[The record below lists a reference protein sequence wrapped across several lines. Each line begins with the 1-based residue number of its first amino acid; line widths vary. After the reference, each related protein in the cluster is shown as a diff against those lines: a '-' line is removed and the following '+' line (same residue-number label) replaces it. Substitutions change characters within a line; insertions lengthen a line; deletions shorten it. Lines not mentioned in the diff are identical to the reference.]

1 MLLLRSI
8 TSGLLSLF
16 RKEQVDHELNEE
28 LNGFLAMAAE
38 EKMEQGMSRK
48 DALRAVRL
56 ERGSLEVSKEVVR
69 SASWESI
76 VETLWQDLRFGAR
89 MLRKSPGFTA
99 VAVITLA
106 LGIGASTAV
115 FSIVDAVLLRALPY
129 AGAARLVAVW
139 STEIGHPG
147 TKIFTPYR
155 DFEEFKGHNHN
166 FEEMA
171 ALTWARAGEI
181 LTWRGSPHE
190 VLAIPASAEFF
201 SLLGM
206 PAAEGRTFAPEDIRN
221 GCTVVLAHSFW
232 QTELAGEKTIVGN
245 SLALSG
251 KPCTVVGIMPSSF
264 EFYPKQTSLW
274 KLITPKSQFSKEP
287 FDSVV
292 GVLGRLKPG
301 VSMAGAEAELLEL
314 HQRVVK
320 ESPAGSWVAQISPI
334 IRDLREQFTW
344 LAGRNLR
351 MALLVLF
358 FAVELVLLIACVNV
372 ANLLLG
378 RSTERQRELAVRAAL
393 GSGRSRLVR
402 QLLTESLLL
411 GVLGTVLGILLAM
424 AGVRYFNSTN
434 LVELPPGNH
443 VAINLPVLG
452 FAIFLTAATGWLFGL
467 LPAWRASQVDLNEVL
482 KQSGRNILYA
492 GGHHASRLLVVGQ
505 VALSMILL
513 AGAGLLIESIV
524 RLASVPLGFHSDHL
538 LTAEV
543 ALPPQAYSQLNQ
555 RSTLYQKLVAE
566 LNVLPSVEGVAL
578 CSALPP
584 YNGGGSSKL
593 AVAGKTTIENLE
605 AVNTVE
611 ITSDYFRVLGVP
623 FLQGRDF
630 DSRDR
635 EGSTPVAIAN
645 DQMVHQYFPNEDP
658 IGRQIKLG
666 GPNAQVP
673 WLTIIGVVGNEKR
686 TTVYQEMGYV
696 EPALVYVPVSQAAE
710 TSITVVLRTANE
722 PLSLGPLLQG
732 EVSRIDSNVPVYD
745 IRTMRQR
752 YAEFLAHPR
761 FRAILMGI
769 LAGLTFLLAAIGIYG
784 VLAQV
789 VSQRT
794 QEIGIRLTLGAEP
807 SQVFGLVLWEGMRMV
822 GLGVTIGV
830 LGAFGLTRL
839 ISTMLYGV
847 GPADLFVFV
856 GVTISLISVALLAC
870 YVPARRAMRVP
881 PMVALRYE

>member
-1 MLLLRSI
+1 MSLLRNLSD
-8 TSGLLSLF
+8 GLRSLF
-16 RKEQVDHELNEE
+16 RKDRVEGELQEE
-28 LNGFLAMAAE
+28 LHGFLEMATE
-38 EKMEQGMSRK
+38 EKMKQGMSRM

-56 ERGSLEVSKEVVR
+56 ERGNLEVTKEVVR
-69 SASWESI
+69 SAGWESF

-129 AGAARLVAVW
+129 KGAERLVVVW
-139 STEIGHPG
+139 CTEIGQPG
-147 TKIFTPYR
+147 TKIFAPYR
-155 DFEEFKGHNHN
+155 DFEEFKARNHS
-166 FEEMA
+166 FEELA

-190 VLAIPASAEFF
+190 VLAIPASADFF
-201 SLLGM
+201 SLLGI
-206 PAAEGRTFAPEDIRN
+206 PAAEGRTFGPQDIQN

-232 QTELAGEKTIVGN
+232 QTELAAATGIVG
-245 SLALSG
+245 STLTLSG
-251 KPCTVVGIMPSSF
+251 KSCAVVGVMPRNF

-274 KLITPKSQFSKEP
+274 TLITPESQFSKEP

-292 GVLGRLKPG
+292 GIFGRLKHG
-301 VSMAGAEAELLEL
+301 VRMANAETELVEL

-320 ESPAGSWVAQISPI
+320 ESPAGSWVAQIAPI
-334 IRDLREQFTW
+334 VRDLREQFTW

-351 MALLVLF
+351 VALLVIF
-358 FAVELVLLIACVNV
+358 AAVEFVLLIACFNV

-378 RSTERQRELAVRAAL
+378 RSTGRQRELAVRAAL

-402 QLLTESLLL
+402 QLFTESTLLAA
-411 GVLGTVLGILLAM
+411 LGTLFGILFTV

-443 VAINLPVLG
+443 VTTNPHVLG
-452 FAIFLTAATGWLFGL
+452 FAIFLTTATGLIFGL
-467 LPAWRASQVDLNEVL
+467 LPAWRGSRVDLNEVL
-482 KQSGRNILYA
+482 KQSGRSIIHP
-492 GGHHASRLLVVGQ
+492 GSRHASRLLVVGQ
-505 VALSMILL
+505 VALSIILL
-513 AGAGLLIESIV
+513 AGAGLLIESII
-524 RLASVPLGFHSDHL
+524 RLAYVPLGFRSDHL

-543 ALPPQAYSQLNQ
+543 ALPPQTYSKLNQ
-555 RSTLYQKLVAE
+555 RSDLYEKLVAE
-566 LNVLPSVEGVAL
+566 LSVLPSVEGVAL

-593 AVAGKTTIENLE
+593 GVAGKAAIESLE

-611 ITSDYFRVLGVP
+611 ITRDYFRVLGVP

-635 EGSTPVAIAN
+635 EGSQPVAIAN
-645 DQMVHQYFPNEDP
+645 DQMVQRYFPNEDP
-658 IGRQIKLG
+658 IGKQIKLG
-666 GPNAQVP
+666 SPDDKVP

-696 EPALVYVPVSQAAE
+696 EPALVYVPVSQSAG
-710 TSITVVLRTANE
+710 TSITVVLRTAGE
-722 PLSLGPLLQG
+722 PLASSRLLQG
-732 EVSRIDSNVPVYD
+732 EMSRFDSNVPVYD
-745 IRTMRQR
+745 IRTMTQR
-752 YAEFLAHPR
+752 YSEFLAHPR
-761 FRAILMGI
+761 FRAILMGV

-807 SQVFGLVLWEGMRMV
+807 SQVFGLVLREGMGMV
-822 GLGVTIGV
+822 GIGV
-830 LGAFGLTRL
+830 VVGILGACGLTRL

-847 GPADLFVFV
+847 GPTDLFVFTA
-856 GVTISLISVALLAC
+856 VTMSLMSVALLAC
-870 YVPARRAMRVP
+870 YFPARRAMRIP
-881 PMVALRYE
+881 PIVALRYE

>member
-1 MLLLRSI
+1 MSLLQSLSDGLR
-8 TSGLLSLF
+8 SLF
-16 RKEQVDHELNEE
+16 RKGRVEGELDEE
-28 LNGFLAMAAE
+28 LRGFLEMAAE
-38 EKMEQGMSRK
+38 EKIRQGMSRMN
-48 DALRAVRL
+48 ALRAVRL
-56 ERGSLEVSKEVVR
+56 ERGNLEVAKEVVR
-69 SASWESI
+69 SAGWESF

-129 AGAARLVAVW
+129 KGAERLVAVW
-139 STEIGHPG
+139 CTEIGQPG
-147 TKIFTPYR
+147 TKIFASYR
-155 DFEEFKGHNHN
+155 DFEEFKAHNHS
-166 FEEMA
+166 FEELA

-201 SLLGM
+201 SLLGI
-206 PAAEGRTFAPEDIRN
+206 PATKGRTFGPEDIHR
-221 GCTVVLAHSFW
+221 CTVVLAHSFW
-232 QTELAGEKTIVGN
+232 QTEFAAATDIVG
-245 SLALSG
+245 STLTLSG
-251 KPCTVVGIMPSSF
+251 KSCAVVGIMPRSF

-274 KLITPKSQFSKEP
+274 TLITPESQFSKEP

-292 GVLGRLKPG
+292 GIFGRLKPG
-301 VSMAGAEAELLEL
+301 VGMASAETELVAL

-320 ESPAGSWVAQISPI
+320 ESPAGSWVAQIAPI
-334 IRDLREQFTW
+334 VRDLREQFTW
-344 LAGRNLR
+344 MAGRNLR
-351 MALLVLF
+351 MALLVLLA
-358 FAVELVLLIACVNV
+358 AVELVLLIACLNV

-378 RSTERQRELAVRAAL
+378 RSTGRQRELAVRAAL

-402 QLLTESLLL
+402 QLLTESMLL
-411 GVLGTVLGILLAM
+411 GALGTLFGILLAM
-424 AGVRYFNSTN
+424 AGVRYFNSAN

-443 VAINLPVLG
+443 VTINFHVLG
-452 FAIFLTAATGWLFGL
+452 FAVFLTAATGWLFGL
-467 LPAWRASQVDLNEVL
+467 LPAWRGSQVDLNEVL
-482 KQSGRNILYA
+482 KQSGRSIIHA

-543 ALPPQAYSQLNQ
+543 ALPPQAYSELNQ
-555 RSTLYQKLVAE
+555 RSGLYEKLVAE
-566 LNVLPSVEGVAL
+566 LGVLPSVQGVAL

-584 YNGGGSSKL
+584 YSGGGSSKL
-593 AVAGKTTIENLE
+593 AVAGKATIENLE

-630 DSRDR
+630 ASRDR
-635 EGSTPVAIAN
+635 EGSQPVAIAN
-645 DQMVHQYFPNEDP
+645 DQMVHRYFPDEEP
-658 IGRQIKLG
+658 VGKQIKLG
-666 GPNAQVP
+666 EPDDKVP

-696 EPALVYVPVSQAAE
+696 EPALVYVPVSQAAG
-710 TSITVVLRTANE
+710 TSTTVVLRTAGE
-722 PLSLGPLLQG
+722 PLALGRLLQG
-732 EVSRIDSNVPVYD
+732 EMSRLDRNVPVYD
-745 IRTMRQR
+745 IRTMTQR
-752 YAEFLAHPR
+752 YSEFLAHPR

-784 VLAQV
+784 VLAQA

-807 SQVFGLVLWEGMRMV
+807 SQVFGLVVREGMGMV
-822 GLGVTIGV
+822 VIGIV
-830 LGAFGLTRL
+830 IGIVGAFGLTRL

-847 GPADLFVFV
+847 GPTDLFVFTA
-856 GVTISLISVALLAC
+856 VTTSLLSVALLAC

-881 PMVALRYE
+881 PVVALRYE

>member
-1 MLLLRSI
+1 MDAEFRFHVEAYAEDLVRS
-8 TSGLLSLF
+8 GVP
-16 RKEQVDHELNEE
+16 RPE
-28 LNGFLAMAAE
+28 AM
-38 EKMEQGMSRK
+38 R
-48 DALRAVRL
+48 RARL
-56 ERGSLEVSKEVVR
+56 EFGGIDRAKEECRDARGVNHL
-69 SASWESI
+69 
-76 VETLWQDLRFGAR
+76 ETLIQDLRFGAR
-89 MLRKSPGFTA
+89 VLRKSRVFTA

-129 AGAARLVAVW
+129 KSAERLVAVW
-139 STEIGHPG
+139 CTEIGQPG
-147 TKIFTPYR
+147 TKIFASYR
-155 DFEEFKGHNHN
+155 DFEEFKAHNHS
-166 FEEMA
+166 FEELA

-190 VLAIPASAEFF
+190 VLAIPASADFF
-201 SLLGM
+201 SLLGI
-206 PAAEGRTFAPEDIRN
+206 PAAEGRAFGPEDIHN

-232 QTELAGEKTIVGN
+232 QTELAAATGIVG
-245 SLALSG
+245 STLTLSG
-251 KPCTVVGIMPSSF
+251 KSCSVVGIMPRSF

-274 KLITPKSQFSKEP
+274 TLITPESQFSKEP

-292 GVLGRLKPG
+292 GIFGRLKPG
-301 VSMAGAEAELLEL
+301 VSMASAETELVAL

-320 ESPAGSWVAQISPI
+320 ESPAGSWVAQIAPI
-334 IRDLREQFTW
+334 VRDLREQFTW
-344 LAGRNLR
+344 MAGRNLR

-358 FAVELVLLIACVNV
+358 AAVELVLLIACLNV

-378 RSTERQRELAVRAAL
+378 RSTGRQRELAVRAAL

-402 QLLTESLLL
+402 QLFTESMLLAA
-411 GVLGTVLGILLAM
+411 LGTLLGILFAL
-424 AGVRYFNSTN
+424 AGVRYFNSAN

-443 VAINLPVLG
+443 VTINLRVLG
-452 FAIFLTAATGWLFGL
+452 FAIFLTTATGWLFGL
-467 LPAWRASQVDLNEVL
+467 LPAWRGSQVDLNEVL
-482 KQSGRNILYA
+482 KQSGRSIIRA
-492 GGHHASRLLVVGQ
+492 GGHHASQLLVVGQ

-524 RLASVPLGFHSDHL
+524 RLASVPLGFRSDHL

-543 ALPPQAYSQLNQ
+543 ALPPQTYSKLNQ
-555 RSTLYQKLVAE
+555 RSNLYEKLVAE
-566 LNVLPSVEGVAL
+566 LSVVPSVEGVAL

-584 YNGGGSSKL
+584 YNGGGATEL
-593 AVAGKTTIENLE
+593 AVAEKPPIENLE

-611 ITSDYFRVLGVP
+611 ITSDYFRVLGIP
-623 FLQGRDF
+623 FLEGRDF

-635 EGSTPVAIAN
+635 DGSQPVAIVN
-645 DQMVHQYFPNEDP
+645 DQMVHRYFPKEDP
-658 IGRQIKLG
+658 IGKQIKLG
-666 GPNAQVP
+666 KADSKIP

-686 TTVYQEMGYV
+686 TIVYQEMGYI
-696 EPALVYVPVSQAAE
+696 EPALVYRPVSQAGG
-710 TSITVVLRTANE
+710 TSIALVMRTAAE
-722 PLSLGPLLQG
+722 PLALGRLLQG
-732 EVSRIDSNVPVYD
+732 EMSGLDSNVPVYD
-745 IRTMRQR
+745 VRTMRQR
-752 YAEFLAHPR
+752 YSEFLAHPR

-807 SQVFGLVLWEGMRMV
+807 TQIFGLVLRQGMGMV
-822 GLGVTIGV
+822 GIGV
-830 LGAFGLTRL
+830 VIGIMGAFGLTRL

-847 GPADLFVFV
+847 GPTDFFVFIA
-856 GVTISLISVALLAC
+856 VTVSLISVALLAC
-870 YVPARRAMRVP
+870 YVPARQAMRVP